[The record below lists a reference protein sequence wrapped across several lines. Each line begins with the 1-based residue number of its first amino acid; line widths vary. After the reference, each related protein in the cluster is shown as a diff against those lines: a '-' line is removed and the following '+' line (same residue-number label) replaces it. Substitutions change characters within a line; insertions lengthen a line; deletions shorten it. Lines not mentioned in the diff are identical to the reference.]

1 MRLGRVDEP
10 RGGRRAPGARGRGRG
25 GRGGSGGGGGEEEG
39 GGVGERGGV
48 LHDEGPEVGRVVVEE
63 GEEDLG
69 AGVFVW
75 CFFFVWGVRGLIKR
89 GDVGVWGRGVKCIW
103 GFGGWGWG

>member
-1 MRLGRVDEP
+1 MGLNDFVFFL
-10 RGGRRAPGARGRGRG
+10 
-25 GRGGSGGGGGEEEG
+25 GGGLG
-39 GGVGERGGV
+39 
-48 LHDEGPEVGRVVVEE
+48 VVVEE